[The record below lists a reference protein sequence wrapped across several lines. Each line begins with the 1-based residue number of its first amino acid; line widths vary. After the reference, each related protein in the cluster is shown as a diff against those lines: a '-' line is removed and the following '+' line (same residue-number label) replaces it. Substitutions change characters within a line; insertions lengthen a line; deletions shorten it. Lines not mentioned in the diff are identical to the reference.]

1 MVVGLRP
8 SMDLEWRCSM
18 DSCLDQNAK
27 CEGPLTP
34 YVMEHGV
41 FFRCKHH
48 TLKDMLRMSKW
59 GEGYQVPTIP
69 EYID

>member
-1 MVVGLRP
+1 
-8 SMDLEWRCSM
+8 M